1 MIDIDHFK
9 HVNDRH
15 GHAAGD
21 AVIVEVSRRIA
32 QAVRSED
39 LVVRWGGEEFLVFA
53 RNVAPDQLQLL
64 AERILFSVGQEP
76 VPTAGGALAV
86 TCSIGFAHF
95 PLPPAQLALHWEQ
108 AVNWADM
115 VLYKAK
121 AEGRNRAVGI
131 ADVQAP
137 SPEALAA
144 LLQDLDGACQGGQC
158 PVGGCRDCE
167 SGACHKRHVG
177 RYGGLNKHHL
187 SPEEEAAL
195 GGSDYGATTPAG
207 PPTGAVA
214 YPYYTTRGPRDFLA
228 KCPPSI
234 GP

>member
-1 MIDIDHFK
+1 MK
-9 HVNDRH
+9 R
-15 GHAAGD
+15 
-21 AVIVEVSRRIA
+21 
-32 QAVRSED
+32 
-39 LVVRWGGEEFLVFA
+39 
-53 RNVAPDQLQLL
+53 
-64 AERILFSVGQEP
+64 SVGFAVVIAVFGMSSGCSIIDRLFLANFDGP
-76 VPTAGGALAV
+76 YAHTAKGHGGACQDGA
-86 TCSIGFAHF
+86 C
-95 PLPPAQLALHWEQ
+95 EQ
-108 AVNWADM
+108 GAC
-115 VLYKAK
+115 
-121 AEGRNRAVGI
+121 
-131 ADVQAP
+131 
-137 SPEALAA
+137 
-144 LLQDLDGACQGGQC
+144 QDGACPDGACQGGQC
-158 PVGGCRDCE
+158 PIGGCRDCE